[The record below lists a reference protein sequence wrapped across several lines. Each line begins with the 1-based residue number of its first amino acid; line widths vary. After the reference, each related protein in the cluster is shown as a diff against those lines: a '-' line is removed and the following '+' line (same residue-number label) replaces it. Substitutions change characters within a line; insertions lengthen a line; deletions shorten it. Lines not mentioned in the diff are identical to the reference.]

1 MTRSLFFAVAF
12 CSLMLAPSLSAAICP
27 DTTNCTFTFN
37 VTNGNTPGNFG
48 TVNLATMGSDILV
61 TVNLAAGLHLI
72 QTGSHQSFDFNDDV
86 AGTPTQ
92 GSFSN
97 SQYSQATPPPFADDG
112 FGTFLDAV
120 ASTAGPGAGTT
131 GVTLLTFKVLGI
143 TDVNHLVGLSSVSGV
158 PAFFAADIFADASAC
173 GATGFGTSCTGLIG
187 VTGSPSTVPEPTSY
201 LAMLL
206 GGFGAIVFLT
216 ERRRRRAA

>member
-1 MTRSLFFAVAF
+1 MTRSLFFVLAF

-37 VTNGNTPGNFG
+37 VTNGGTSGNFG

-61 TVNLAAGLHLI
+61 TVDLAAGLHLI

-86 AGTPTQ
+86 PGTPTQ
-92 GSFSN
+92 GSFSD

-131 GVTLLTFKVLGI
+131 GVNVLTFKVLGI
-143 TDVNHLVGLSSVSGV
+143 TDVNHLVGLSSGGV
-158 PAFFAADIFADASAC
+158 NAFFAADIFADASAC

-187 VTGSPSTVPEPTSY
+187 VTGPAVPEPSSY
-201 LAMLL
+201 LAILL

-216 ERRRRRAA
+216 ERRRRKAA